1 MTRIVLVVMMLSL
14 TACFT
19 QATPI
24 IDPTPWESRQVLFQ
38 DSKVIREKVSYRSSN
53 LKIFGQVCHPNRVGT
68 FPVLIWNHGGFDG
81 LKEGDEK
88 FCEAFAGF
96 GYTFLMSAY
105 RGEDGSE
112 GSVEVCQGEVDDVLK
127 MLELGRQMP
136 FANPDKVVVMGGS
149 HGGCISLRA
158 VQKGAPAQVLVEF
171 YGPSDWVAEYE
182 QIQQLV
188 GSSDST
194 KKYVGQ
200 FLDSV
205 VTKALGGTPTQV
217 PQPYKDRSA
226 VQKVSSLKNFSGSV
240 LILHGVNDWFVL
252 PGQSCDLV
260 KAIGGFSNFHIN
272 AANASDTTA
281 PTGCTSASLTWAN
294 ANVPRGKWQDKRYLM
309 VYDQMGHG
317 DGIQYNQALTDSLD
331 FIFAKVPTP

>member
-1 MTRIVLVVMMLSL
+1 MTRTVLVFIMLGL

-24 IDPTPWESRQVLFQ
+24 TDPTPWESRQVLFQ
-38 DSKVIREKVSYRSSN
+38 DVKVIREKVSYRSNN
-53 LKIFGQVCHPNRVGT
+53 LNIFGQICHPNRPGK
-68 FPVLIWNHGGFDG
+68 FPVLIWNHGGFEG
-81 LKEGDEK
+81 LKDGDEK

-96 GYTFLMSAY
+96 GYTFLMSSY

-112 GSVEVCQGEVDDVLK
+112 GNVEVCQGEVDDVLK
-127 MLELGRQMP
+127 MLELGRKMP
-136 FANPDKVVVMGGS
+136 FANPNKVALMGGS

-158 VQKGAPAQVLVEF
+158 LQKGAPAQVLVEF
-171 YGPSDWVAEYE
+171 YGPSDWTAEYE
-182 QIQQLV
+182 QIRQLV

-217 PQPYKDRSA
+217 PQSYKDRSA
-226 VQKVSSLKNFSGSV
+226 TQDVSGLKSFPGSI
-240 LILHGVNDWFVL
+240 LILHGVDDWFVL

-260 KAIGGFSNFHIN
+260 KAIGGFGNFHIN

-281 PTGCTSASLTWAN
+281 PNGCAGAGLTWAN
-294 ANVPRGKWQDKRYLM
+294 ANVPRGKWLDKRYLLI
-309 VYDQMGHG
+309 YEQMGHG
-317 DGIQYNQALTDSLD
+317 DGNQYNQALTDALD
-331 FIFAKVPTP
+331 FINSKMPSQ